1 VVAALLKWEWKE
13 LLEQTMAGENN
24 WREGNGIAPALNYST
39 PCTLTGIVQIE
50 SYLVDLAA
58 VLDETVMLLLL
69 ELLEAWMAELEWNGS
84 DHRKKSSF
92 PFTEKTYRF
101 QNFSAI

>member
-1 VVAALLKWEWKE
+1 
-13 LLEQTMAGENN
+13 
-24 WREGNGIAPALNYST
+24 
-39 PCTLTGIVQIE
+39 
-50 SYLVDLAA
+50 
-58 VLDETVMLLLL
+58 MLLLL